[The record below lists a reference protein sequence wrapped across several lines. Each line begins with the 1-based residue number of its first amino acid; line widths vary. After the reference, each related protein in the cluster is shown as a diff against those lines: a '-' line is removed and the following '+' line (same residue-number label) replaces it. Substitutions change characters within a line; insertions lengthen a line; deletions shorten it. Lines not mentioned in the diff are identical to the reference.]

1 LKIRTL
7 YPKETELIKKA
18 KTNDRAAQLMLYKQH
33 SAKMLAVARYYIKDL
48 QHAEDVL
55 MTSFYKAFTRLD
67 QFNNEVNFEGWIRK
81 IIVNEAL
88 SFIRQNNKLIYT
100 DTDEFFEKNEF
111 YDMHLECG
119 GDEIQL
125 WIDLLPENQ
134 KIVFLLYA
142 VEGYAHKEI
151 AQILNIPVGTSKSY
165 LSRARVKLQK
175 KINESYLKKM
185 KKHKIDSFIKKQLE
199 AQTTPPS
206 ADLWKSISTQLDND
220 KVKKRNKK
228 IGWSIAALFI
238 LTLGLGS
245 FFKIQ
250 RKAPI
255 QLQIDET
262 VTYESKPIIDLE
274 NKPFVLEEKAVLPQT
289 RNLVRPRGMT
299 PLLLSH
305 QSIIRFE
312 VSPSASTINTR
323 DLINNK
329 ADGNDWSSALE
340 EHLLNLEIDS
350 LMDLAFE
357 QLRKNNTEEVRIK
370 KQELELLH
378 SLEDELN
385 AEIFVKHKVL
395 DILKKSYT
403 KTDIALN
410 EDLKSENK

>member
-1 LKIRTL
+1 MKIRTL

-142 VEGYAHKEI
+142 VEGYVHKEI

-175 KINESYLKKM
+175 KINESYLKK
-185 KKHKIDSFIKKQLE
+185 
-199 AQTTPPS
+199 
-206 ADLWKSISTQLDND
+206 N
-220 KVKKRNKK
+220 
-228 IGWSIAALFI
+228 
-238 LTLGLGS
+238 
-245 FFKIQ
+245 
-250 RKAPI
+250 
-255 QLQIDET
+255 
-262 VTYESKPIIDLE
+262 
-274 NKPFVLEEKAVLPQT
+274 EKA
-289 RNLVRPRGMT
+289 
-299 PLLLSH
+299 
-305 QSIIRFE
+305 
-312 VSPSASTINTR
+312 
-323 DLINNK
+323 
-329 ADGNDWSSALE
+329 
-340 EHLLNLEIDS
+340 
-350 LMDLAFE
+350 
-357 QLRKNNTEEVRIK
+357 
-370 KQELELLH
+370 
-378 SLEDELN
+378 
-385 AEIFVKHKVL
+385 
-395 DILKKSYT
+395 
-403 KTDIALN
+403 
-410 EDLKSENK
+410 

>member
-1 LKIRTL
+1 
-7 YPKETELIKKA
+7 
-18 KTNDRAAQLMLYKQH
+18 
-33 SAKMLAVARYYIKDL
+33 
-48 QHAEDVL
+48 
-55 MTSFYKAFTRLD
+55 
-67 QFNNEVNFEGWIRK
+67 
-81 IIVNEAL
+81 
-88 SFIRQNNKLIYT
+88 
-100 DTDEFFEKNEF
+100 
-111 YDMHLECG
+111 
-119 GDEIQL
+119 
-125 WIDLLPENQ
+125 
-134 KIVFLLYA
+134 
-142 VEGYAHKEI
+142 
-151 AQILNIPVGTSKSY
+151 
-165 LSRARVKLQK
+165 
-175 KINESYLKKM
+175 M

-220 KVKKRNKK
+220 KVKKRNRK

-305 QSIIRFE
+305 QSIIRLD

-323 DLINNK
+323 DLIKNK

-370 KQELELLH
+370 KQALELLH

-385 AEIFVKHKVL
+385 AEIFVKHQVL